1 MTSTESNEQGK
12 SEPRFELPEISSPP
26 WQTGT
31 RLVMAV
37 LMISVVTVL
46 ALRLQPIL
54 GPLIMALIL
63 AYLLHPL
70 VTRLERRLK
79 LSRSVAVL
87 IIYLLVLVLIVGAT
101 TGVGFAVSQQI
112 VGIVQDLTD
121 LSRQL
126 PDQIQQWSQQ
136 IIRLGPWSI
145 DLAAAN
151 LAPLTNSLASAM
163 QPLLS
168 QTGTILASIVG
179 ATATTVGLLLLVMV
193 MGYYLVKDFDRL
205 DDALLELVP
214 PAYRQDFIRLLDE
227 TGTVWHAFLRG
238 QLILGL
244 VMGVVTA
251 ALYGVIGLRFA
262 LALGLIAGLLEF
274 VPIFGPVVAGGI
286 AILVALFQTANWLGM
301 SPLTYALV
309 VAVIAIL
316 IQQIENNILVPRI
329 IGHSLNLH
337 PLIVLV
343 AALAGGIL
351 AGVIGVLLAAPTVAT
366 LRLWGGY
373 AYAKT
378 VGLESW
384 PSPITDEAEKTHSP
398 GLLKRVRQKLGL
410 RLTPKSSQTDEASST
425 GSADDG

>member
-1 MTSTESNEQGK
+1 MTPPGSSEHGSGESRLG
-12 SEPRFELPEISSPP
+12 LPEISSPA

-31 RLVMAV
+31 RLVFAV
-37 LMISVVTVL
+37 LMITVATVL
-46 ALRLQPIL
+46 ALRLRPVL

-70 VTRLERRLK
+70 VSRLERKLK

-87 IIYLLVLVLIVGAT
+87 IIYLLILILVAGTT
-101 TGVGFAVSQQI
+101 TGIGLVVSQQV
-112 VGIVQDLTD
+112 VGIVQDLTE
-121 LSRQL
+121 LSSQL
-126 PDQIQQWSQQ
+126 PSQIQQWSQQ
-136 IIRLGPWSI
+136 TVQLGPWSI
-145 DLAAAN
+145 DLAATN
-151 LAPLTNSLASAM
+151 LQPLTNSLASTL

-168 QTGTILASIVG
+168 QTGAILASILG
-179 ATATTVGLLLLVMV
+179 ATATTLGLLLLVMV
-193 MGYYLVKDFDRL
+193 MGYYLVKDFDQL

-227 TGTVWHAFLRG
+227 TGAVWHAFLRG

-244 VMGVVTA
+244 VMGIVTA
-251 ALYGVIGLRFA
+251 VLYGAIGLRFA

-274 VPIFGPVVAGGI
+274 VPIFGPVIAGAI
-286 AILVALFQTANWLGM
+286 ALLVALFQPVNWLGL
-301 SPLTYALV
+301 SPLAYAILV
-309 VAVIAIL
+309 VVIATL

-343 AALAGGIL
+343 AALAGGVL
-351 AGVIGVLLAAPTVAT
+351 AGVMGVLLAAPTVAT

-373 AYAKT
+373 VYAKT

-384 PSPITDEAEKTHSP
+384 PSPVMDDTDEPHGP
-398 GLLKRVRQKLGL
+398 GLIRRVRRRLGGASASESG
-410 RLTPKSSQTDEASST
+410 RAGSSAA